1 MTQKCISCGRII
13 GNFGI
18 YCPKCQEELEKKIN
32 KRERF
37 EEVYKSADFF
47 ERMKLKETKEMLR
60 ERQNRMSQRQPR
72 EKSLKTISKK
82 AVYNE

>member
-1 MTQKCISCGRII
+1 MTQKCITCGRII

-47 ERMKLKETKEMLR
+47 EKAKLQETKDMLKE
-60 ERQNRMSQRQPR
+60 RQARLSRPR
-72 EKSLKTISKK
+72 EQTLKTISKK
-82 AVYNE
+82 PVYKE